1 MNKNYSTIIRLL
13 LIAIVIITTVS
24 CASKRKNVKQPMEE
38 IVVNALLD
46 KIRDNELEFE
56 YFSARF
62 NCDAAIDKRN
72 KTSFSGQLRIKK
84 DSVIWVSA
92 TGPLGV
98 EVMRFMFTTDS
109 VYMINRMRQVYFIES
124 LDEMTS
130 RIGTKLTFPMLQAM
144 LIGNDVNY
152 NDNNDSN
159 NNKEYKS
166 EIDGML
172 YKLSMTHKAKHK
184 KEIKENEEICNLIT
198 KQIWIDPTSFKIAK
212 LNLVEYEA
220 TERKLQ
226 LEYSKFKNV
235 DEALIPIDI
244 NIQLYAEKKIF
255 INVRYNN
262 PTTQGPI
269 TFPFK
274 ISEKAERIY

>member
-1 MNKNYSTIIRLL
+1 MNKIYSTIIRLL